1 MNFEAQMK
9 QLCKM
14 VELKKGS
21 EVKVSREFFEA
32 FKFRYKKDT
41 FNGVKL
47 ITK

>member
-9 QLCKM
+9 QLCKI
-14 VELKKGS
+14 VEFKKDG
-21 EVKVSREFFEA
+21 EVKVAKEFLETY
-32 FKFRYKKDT
+32 KVRYKKDT